1 MRNLRRPG
9 KPSAFSQLFLVTYP
23 AVLLWGIG
31 TAIGEIPPYLMSYH
45 AKIRG
50 GAASAELSEA
60 LREVGG
66 GGEVGGWFGRCVRS
80 WTNWMMRVVEE
91 RGLLAVVLLS
101 AWPNAAFDLCGMAC
115 GMFLMPFWTFFGGLV
130 IGKGFIKTTWQ
141 SALFIALF
149 MRRSRDA
156 ILQGIRDHFA
166 VPLNVSGRET
176 TIGEFVSEKAVAQ
189 LQKFQNRVAALES
202 SEGAAAARAA
212 ESFDFQSLNTMSGW
226 SRLFGS
232 CVPSIWSLFLCSVI
246 LVFVATT
253 VEQIAQQHASV
264 LASKGKQEEGPLT
277 PKRAKK
283 AR

>member
-1 MRNLRRPG
+1 MFPLSVSPHWGLGGAPTAAEGELRGGRARRPMRNLRRPG

-130 IGKGFIKTTWQ
+130 TENKTCT
-141 SALFIALF
+141 FF
-149 MRRSRDA
+149 PRFA
-156 ILQGIRDHFA
+156 IH
-166 VPLNVSGRET
+166 
-176 TIGEFVSEKAVAQ
+176 
-189 LQKFQNRVAALES
+189 
-202 SEGAAAARAA
+202 
-212 ESFDFQSLNTMSGW
+212 
-226 SRLFGS
+226 
-232 CVPSIWSLFLCSVI
+232 
-246 LVFVATT
+246 
-253 VEQIAQQHASV
+253 
-264 LASKGKQEEGPLT
+264 
-277 PKRAKK
+277 
-283 AR
+283 